1 MRRLD
6 LTEWCASAP
15 QALTT
20 DERKALRA
28 ALPDLAIDS
37 APDIEGKWVLKPDS
51 TVGAVNSGDL
61 SVLIRP
67 KIGIP
72 QLLSLACYAI
82 GKVKFQSSD
91 FDFTEEYALPDA
103 LALAL
108 GRAARRA
115 FSRGLLHGYVG
126 RQEALFTIRGRIR
139 FDEQF
144 RRRSGVLLPI
154 EIRYDEFTDDIL
166 TNRLVKTAAVRLA
179 RAGLR
184 SRRARN
190 ELRWVAGMLGG
201 VSLCD
206 WPPNSVPE
214 VTFDRLNE
222 HYRNVITLSRL
233 VLRRGEFQAHR
244 GGIRASGFLMDMNAV
259 FQEFVTVALRE
270 ALNLSAKEFRERAIP
285 SLDTNDQVNL
295 RPDLVWRS
303 AGRHVFVADAKYK
316 SIANGRIPNAD
327 LYQILAYTAALGLP
341 CGLLV
346 YPEGERR
353 AASYTIRNSGTRLEV
368 VALDLNGSLDDV
380 FGGIKELAEQV
391 HRMRDEAEGLSS
403 VAWARADELNSSQR
417 HRNSQLSTN

>member
-6 LTEWCASAP
+6 LEEWRTSP
-15 QALTT
+15 PHALTMNQR
-20 DERKALRA
+20 EALRD
-28 ALPDLAIDS
+28 ALPSLAIDI
-37 APDIEGKWVLKPDS
+37 AAGVEGKWTLTPNS
-51 TVGAVNSGDL
+51 MIGAVEAGDL

-72 QLLSLACYAI
+72 KLLSLACYAI

-91 FDFTEEYALPDA
+91 FDFPEEYALPDA

-115 FSRGLLHGYVG
+115 FLRGLLHGYIG
-126 RQEALFTIRGRIR
+126 REEALFTIRGRIR

-144 RRRSGVLLPI
+144 RRRPGVLLPI

-166 TNRLVKTAAVRLA
+166 ANRLVKAAAARLA

-190 ELRWVAGMLGG
+190 ELRWVAGMLKG
-201 VSLCD
+201 VSLCE

-222 HYRNVITLSRL
+222 HYQDVITLSCL

-244 GGIRASGFLMDMNAV
+244 GGVRASGFLMDMNAV

-270 ALNLSAKEFRERAIP
+270 ALGLSEKDFRERGIL
-285 SLDTNDQVNL
+285 SLDTDDRVNL
-295 RPDLVWRS
+295 RPDLVWRR
-303 AGRHVFVADAKYK
+303 AGRHVFVGDAKYK

-327 LYQILAYTAALGLP
+327 LYQILAFTTALDLP

-346 YPEGERR
+346 YAAGERQS
-353 AASYTIRNSGTRLEV
+353 ASYTLRNSGTRLEV

-380 FGGIKELAEQV
+380 LGSIEELAEQV
-391 HRMRDEAEGLSS
+391 HGMRDEAEGLRA
-403 VAWARADELNSSQR
+403 VA
-417 HRNSQLSTN
+417 

>member
-6 LTEWCASAP
+6 LTEWRTSAP
-15 QALTT
+15 HALTM
-20 DERKALRA
+20 DEREALRA
-28 ALPDLAIDS
+28 ALPSLAIDS
-37 APDIEGKWVLKPDS
+37 AAGVEGKWTLTPDS
-51 TVGAVNSGDL
+51 MIGAVEAGDL

-67 KIGIP
+67 KIGIS

-91 FDFTEEYALPDA
+91 FDFPEEYALPDA

-108 GRAARRA
+108 GKAARRA
-115 FSRGLLHGYVG
+115 FLRGLLHGYIG
-126 RQEALFTIRGRIR
+126 REEALFTIRGRIR

-144 RRRSGVLLPI
+144 RRRPGVLLPI

-166 TNRLVKTAAVRLA
+166 ANRLVKAAAARLA

-190 ELRWVAGMLGG
+190 ELRWVTGMLKG
-201 VSLCD
+201 VSLCE

-222 HYRNVITLSRL
+222 HYQDVITLSCL

-244 GGIRASGFLMDMNAV
+244 GGVRASGFLMDMNAV

-270 ALNLSAKEFRERAIP
+270 ALGLSEKDFRERGIL
-285 SLDTNDQVNL
+285 SLDTDDRVNL
-295 RPDLVWRS
+295 RPDLVWRR
-303 AGRHVFVADAKYK
+303 AGRHVFVGDAKYK

-327 LYQILAYTAALGLP
+327 LYQILAYTTALDLP

-346 YPEGERR
+346 YAAGERR
-353 AASYTIRNSGTRLEV
+353 SASYTLRNSGTRLEV

-380 FGGIKELAEQV
+380 LGSIEELAEQV
-391 HRMRDEAEGLSS
+391 HGMRDEAEGLRA
-403 VAWARADELNSSQR
+403 VA
-417 HRNSQLSTN
+417 